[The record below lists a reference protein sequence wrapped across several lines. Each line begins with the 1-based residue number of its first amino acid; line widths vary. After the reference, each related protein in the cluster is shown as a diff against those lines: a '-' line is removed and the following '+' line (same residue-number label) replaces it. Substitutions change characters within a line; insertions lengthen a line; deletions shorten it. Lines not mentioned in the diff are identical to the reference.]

1 MTVVE
6 FSKYVIDNMH
16 RATLVNSLNVS
27 KKLIDGIFDVNEF
40 IKISL
45 EYISELLSKDKIS
58 TETASRLSVAFYNC
72 RNDYNSEYNYNKSML
87 LNDLIINMWEIL
99 SSEG

>member
-1 MTVVE
+1 MNIGDFT
-6 FSKYVIDNMH
+6 KYVIDNMH

-27 KKLIDGIFDVNEF
+27 KKLIDGVYDVNEF

-45 EYISELLSKDKIS
+45 EYVSELLSSNKMPPEI
-58 TETASRLSVAFYNC
+58 ASRLSVAFYDC
-72 RNDYNSEYNYNKSML
+72 RKDYNSDFNYNKSML

-99 SSEG
+99 GSKG

>member
-1 MTVVE
+1 MNIGDFT
-6 FSKYVIDNMH
+6 KYVIDNMH

-27 KKLIDGIFDVNEF
+27 KKLIDGVYDVNEF

-45 EYISELLSKDKIS
+45 EYVSELLSSNKMSPEI
-58 TETASRLSVAFYNC
+58 ASRLSVAFYDC
-72 RNDYNSEYNYNKSML
+72 RKDYNSDFNYNKSML

-99 SSEG
+99 GSKG

>member
-1 MTVVE
+1 MNIGDFT
-6 FSKYVIDNMH
+6 KYVIDNMH

-27 KKLIDGIFDVNEF
+27 KKLIDGVYDVNEF

-45 EYISELLSKDKIS
+45 EYVSELLSSNKMSPEI
-58 TETASRLSVAFYNC
+58 ASRLSVVFYDC
-72 RNDYNSEYNYNKSML
+72 RKDYNSDFNYNKSML

-99 SSEG
+99 GSKG

>member
-1 MTVVE
+1 MNIGDFT
-6 FSKYVIDNMH
+6 KYVIDNMH

-27 KKLIDGIFDVNEF
+27 KKLIDGVYDVNEF

-45 EYISELLSKDKIS
+45 EYVSELLSSNKMSPEI
-58 TETASRLSVAFYNC
+58 ASRLSVAFYDC
-72 RNDYNSEYNYNKSML
+72 RKDYNSDFNYNKSML

-99 SSEG
+99 SSKG

>member
-1 MTVVE
+1 MTVGD
-6 FSKYVIDNMH
+6 FSRYVIDNMH

-27 KKLIDGIFDVNEF
+27 KKLIDGVYDVNEF

-45 EYISELLSKDKIS
+45 DYISELLSKDKIS
-58 TETASRLSVAFYNC
+58 PEIASRLSVAFYNC
-72 RNDYNSEYNYNKSML
+72 RKDYNAEYNYNKSML

-99 SSEG
+99 GSER

>member
-1 MTVVE
+1 MNIGDFT
-6 FSKYVIDNMH
+6 KYVIDNMH

-27 KKLIDGIFDVNEF
+27 KKLIDGVYDVNEF

-45 EYISELLSKDKIS
+45 EYISELLSSNKMSPEI
-58 TETASRLSVAFYNC
+58 ASRLSVAFYDC
-72 RNDYNSEYNYNKSML
+72 RKDYNSDFNYNKSML

-99 SSEG
+99 GSKG

>member
-1 MTVVE
+1 MTVGD
-6 FSKYVIDNMH
+6 FSRYVIDNMH

-27 KKLIDGIFDVNEF
+27 KKLIDGVYDVNEF

-45 EYISELLSKDKIS
+45 EYVSELLSNNKMS
-58 TETASRLSVAFYNC
+58 PEMASRLSVAFYNC
-72 RNDYNSEYNYNKSML
+72 RNDYNSEYNYNKLML

-99 SSEG
+99 GSEG